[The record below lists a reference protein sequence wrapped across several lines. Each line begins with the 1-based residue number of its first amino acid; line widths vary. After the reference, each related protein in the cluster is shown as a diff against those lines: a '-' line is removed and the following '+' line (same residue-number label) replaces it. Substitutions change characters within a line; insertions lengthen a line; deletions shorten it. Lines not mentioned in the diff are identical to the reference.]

1 MPKGPRGHPPLKPS
15 TTWGKYIHDR
25 LETLGINRLILARR
39 LRIAPSTVTRLLN
52 GQVSAATIDIDLLCD
67 ILQLHGPERQTFL
80 EVIRDAFISLKP
92 IRSADFLNPNPEPM
106 ESPIVLKPGL
116 RLDGYNASI
125 VLCCEALQGQRD
137 PAKLLV
143 TFQPVYDEITHLV
156 ESNLAKQT
164 DPAFLDIEMRAGM
177 LQAALQETVFGWWT
191 DRPRITNQTYSALMW
206 DVLPNV
212 RPVRKS
218 DDRSELLRTERLRL
232 DLRRAVLYRE
242 GKNFEK
248 CDEVLARSP
257 DDLRIQQLL
266 INPQD
271 AVYIVAYEAQKIHTL
286 AAQNCYETWQDELK
300 RAAEYV
306 GSAPVS
312 TNVRKR
318 LFDILSFTYG
328 VGTKRFMWYNRTKSR
343 GIRTYFAEQ
352 AYRTLH
358 QLRVSGLGAQATHD
372 INLYHSSV
380 PLSYVEPELECS
392 EIDALIWLDERAAFE
407 HGMSLM
413 TRVEHRYPTLI
424 RKIREQV
431 DLSLDRQGLNATQK
445 HEAIQ
450 AWRIEHGREEV

>member
-1 MPKGPRGHPPLKPS
+1 MPKTPRGHPPQAPS
-15 TTWGKYIHDR
+15 TPWGRYIHDR
-25 LETLGINRLILARR
+25 LKTLGINRLILARQ

-52 GQVSAATIDIDLLCD
+52 GQVSAATIDIDLLCAV
-67 ILQLHGPERQTFL
+67 LQLHGPERQAFL
-80 EVIRDAFISLKP
+80 EVIRDALISPKP
-92 IRSADFLNPNPEPM
+92 TRLAGGVNR
-106 ESPIVLKPGL
+106 KPAQVVPTIAGKPSL

-125 VLCCEALQGQRD
+125 VLCAEALQGQRD
-137 PAKLLV
+137 PANLLV
-143 TFQPVYDEITHLV
+143 AFQPVYDEITHLA
-156 ESNLAKQT
+156 ESNLAQQT

-177 LQAALQETVFGWWT
+177 LLAALQETVFGWWT

-206 DVLPNV
+206 DVLPHV
-212 RPVRKS
+212 RPVRHS

-232 DLRRAVLYRE
+232 DLRRAVLFRE
-242 GKNFEK
+242 GKNFAE
-248 CDEVLARSP
+248 CDAVLAHAP
-257 DDLRIQQLL
+257 DGLRIQQLL
-266 INPQD
+266 SNPQD
-271 AVYIVAYEAQKIHTL
+271 AVYIVAYAAQKIHTL
-286 AAQNCYETWQDELK
+286 AAQNRYEAWQDELR

-312 TNVRKR
+312 DNERRR
-318 LFDILSFTYG
+318 LFAILSFTYG
-328 VGTKRFMWYNRTKSR
+328 VGTKRFMWYNRTRSR
-343 GIRTYFAEQ
+343 GIRTSFAEQ

-431 DLSLDRQGLNATQK
+431 DLSLDQQGLNAAQK

-450 AWRIEHGREEV
+450 AWRVEHGREGV